1 MATFTN
7 TTKNTATMS
16 DLSKSGQSSAIAIG
30 TPMGL
35 LLLLTYATQQPSSG
49 ITYTNQSKNSASFSD
64 ISKNSAS
71 ITNTTKHSATVSNV
85 AKS

>member
-1 MATFTN
+1 
-7 TTKNTATMS
+7 MS

-71 ITNTTKHSATVSNV
+71 MTNTTKHSATVSNV

>member
-30 TPMGL
+30 TPIGL
-35 LLLLTYATQQPSSG
+35 LLLLTYATAQSSSG
-49 ITYTNQSKNSASFSD
+49 ITYSNQSKNSASFSD
-64 ISKNSAS
+64 VSKNSAS
-71 ITNTTKHSATVSNV
+71 MTNTTKHSATISNI